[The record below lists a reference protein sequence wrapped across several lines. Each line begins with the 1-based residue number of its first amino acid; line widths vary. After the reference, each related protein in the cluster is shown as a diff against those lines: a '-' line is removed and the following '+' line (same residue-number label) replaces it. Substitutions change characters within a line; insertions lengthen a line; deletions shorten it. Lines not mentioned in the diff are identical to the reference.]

1 MKIDESGI
9 YVNEINPTV
18 NMIVIVGLI
27 VGIISG
33 ILVMRD
39 NYSAFS

>member
-33 ILVMRD
+33 ILVMCD